1 MNGSR
6 GSSLNG
12 TLQFLDEMPAD
23 YLGGLNQQL
32 AFLNQH
38 TVRQGDGRDGGRE
51 VVGDETGEDMPEGV
65 RGVGLALLQRRSGRR
80 RGSWRRPGCR

>member
-32 AFLNQH
+32 RLEYMKQLCSKRSYVH
-38 TVRQGDGRDGGRE
+38 DRTVPQAGRG
-51 VVGDETGEDMPEGV
+51 
-65 RGVGLALLQRRSGRR
+65 
-80 RGSWRRPGCR
+80 